1 MDADRWQRISRLY
14 HEALERPVD
23 QRDAFL
29 DVCCPGDSVLRAE
42 VASLLAHEASAES
55 FLVNA
60 AAEVV
65 DARLTHNAEQRPVG
79 LEPGVRLGT
88 YEIQRALGR
97 GGMGVVF
104 LAHDTTLHRQV
115 ALKVLE
121 APADDETARTRLLRE
136 ARNAA
141 ALNHPNIC
149 TVYEVGDADGRPF
162 IAMEYV
168 DGQPLSDRLSEAA
181 LPLEE
186 AVRYGTEVADALAY
200 AHDHGVIHRDLKA
213 ANAIVTTTGRLK
225 LVDFGLARREDPL
238 LAAATTL
245 PSLVP
250 AGLAAGTP
258 YSMAPEQVRGGATDA
273 RTDIWALGVLLYEM
287 VSGTKPFVAA
297 TVPEL
302 FSSILRDA
310 PAPLRGHVSSELAAV
325 IEGCLHRDVSERYQ
339 RGSEVRAALDAIQT
353 GSAPTEAVRRSR
365 LARHR
370 LAVLPLHNLSG
381 DPEHEYFV
389 EGTHDALITDLGGI
403 HALRVIAR
411 SSVMRYKGS
420 NAPLSEIA
428 AQLNV
433 DTLLTGSVMRL
444 GDRVRI
450 TAQLIDAATEE
461 HLWASRYERQLVDV
475 LSLQNEIVAAIA
487 RAISVQLSPT
497 EQARLARV
505 RSVNPEAYE
514 AYLRGWNHVEKLTA
528 ADLDAAMHYFELAL
542 QKDSSYAL
550 GYVGISMVW
559 SARQQMGFAAP
570 SEATPRLKAATFRAL
585 ELDDTLAEAHFALA
599 AQLAWADW
607 SWAAAEPEFRRAIDL
622 NPNYGQARAF
632 YSHYLHFMKRSDEAM
647 TQIQRAMELDPLNP
661 LTQSLYGVSLVLARR
676 YDEAIVQCRNAL
688 RTAPDSRVALDGLSY
703 ALHQTRRY
711 DEDLDQ
717 ERMRGMRRGDPEL
730 VEAIALGYAEGG
742 YQGAMRRGSDVL
754 ATKSARNMSYEE
766 IAHFHL
772 RAGENDRALD
782 WLERGCEARDPNLPY
797 ISSNP
802 NYDSL
807 RSHPRFKDLLRRMG
821 FPS

>member
-29 DVCCPGDSVLRAE
+29 DACCGGDDVLRGE

-55 FLVNA
+55 FLVNP
-60 AAEVV
+60 AAEVGE
-65 DARLTHNAEQRPVG
+65 APLTQNSEQPHVG
-79 LEPGVRLGT
+79 LDPGVTLGS
-88 YEIQRALGR
+88 YRIERPLGR
-97 GGMGVVF
+97 GGMGVVL
-104 LAHDTTLHRQV
+104 LARDTTLQRHV
-115 ALKVLE
+115 ALKVLRT
-121 APADDETARTRLLRE
+121 PTDEGIARSRLLRE

-149 TVYEVGDADGRPF
+149 TVYEVGEADGHAF

-168 DGQPLSDRLSEAA
+168 DGRPLSDRLAESR
-181 LPLEE
+181 LPLED
-186 AVRYGTEVADALAY
+186 ALRLGIEVADALAY

-213 ANAIVTTTGRLK
+213 ANAIVTATGRVK
-225 LVDFGLARREDPL
+225 LVDFGLGRREDAVL
-238 LAAATTL
+238 GDATTL
-245 PSLVP
+245 HSLAP
-250 AGLAAGTP
+250 AGVAVGTP
-258 YSMAPEQVRGGATDA
+258 YAMAPEQVRGGLTDA

-287 VSGTKPFVAA
+287 MSGARPFAA
-297 TVPEL
+297 PTVPEL
-302 FSSILRDA
+302 FSVILRDA
-310 PAPLRGHVSSELAAV
+310 PAPLPGHVSNELAAV
-325 IEGCLHRDVSERYQ
+325 IERCLHRDVSERYQ
-339 RGSEVRAALDAIQT
+339 RGSDVRAALEAIQT
-353 GSAPTEAVRRSR
+353 GSAPAGAVRRLR
-365 LARHR
+365 LTRHR

-381 DPEHEYFV
+381 DPGEEYFV
-389 EGTHDALITDLGGI
+389 DGTHDALITDLGGI

-420 NAPLSEIA
+420 DAPLPEIA
-428 AQLNV
+428 AQLNA

-487 RAISVQLSPT
+487 RAISLHLSPT
-497 EQARLARV
+497 EQARLARM
-505 RSVNPEAYE
+505 RPVNPEAYE
-514 AYLRGWNHVEKLTA
+514 AYLRGFNHVEKLTA
-528 ADLDAAMHYFELAL
+528 ADLDAALHYFELAL
-542 QKDSSYAL
+542 QKDSGYAR
-550 GYVGISMVW
+550 GYVGISAVW
-559 SARQQMGFAAP
+559 SARQQMGYAAP
-570 SEATPRLKAATFRAL
+570 SEATPKQKAAVALAL

-599 AQLAWADW
+599 AQLTWVDW
-607 SWAAAEPEFRRAIDL
+607 NWAAAEPAFRRAIDL
-622 NPNYGQARAF
+622 NPNYGHARAF
-632 YSHYLHFMKRSDEAM
+632 YSHYLHFMKRPDEAM

-661 LTQSLYGVSLVLARR
+661 LTQSLYGVALVMARR

-688 RTAPDSRVALDGLSY
+688 RTAPDSPVALRGLSF
-703 ALHQTRRY
+703 ALHATQRY
-711 DEDLDQ
+711 DELLDE
-717 ERMRGMRRGDPEL
+717 ERMRAMRRGDREL
-730 VEAIALGYAEGG
+730 HEALASGYTEGG
-742 YQGAMRRGSDVL
+742 YQSAMRRGSDVL
-754 ATKSARNMSYEE
+754 ARGAARSLPYEE

-782 WLERGCEARDPNLPY
+782 WLERAYEARDPNLPY
-797 ISSNP
+797 IGSNP

-807 RSHPRFKDLLRRMG
+807 RSDPRFKGLLRRMG